1 MPLSLYEASIPVFT
15 RALRNLSA
23 ILDKGRAFADEK
35 GMPHSELLE
44 ARLFEDM
51 APLTAQIQ
59 RCSDTAKGAAWRI
72 GQIDNVAMPDTETS
86 FDDLQKRIADT
97 IAMLESVPAAN
108 FEGREDA
115 EIILSTGQA
124 DIPFTGR
131 TYVLGF
137 ALPNFFFHVSIAYAL
152 LRSKGVPLGKMDYLG
167 GLK

>member
-1 MPLSLYEASIPVFT
+1 MPLSLYEASIPVFV
-15 RALRNLSA
+15 RGLRNLSA

-35 GMPHSELLE
+35 GIPHSELLE
-44 ARLFEDM
+44 ARLIEDM

-59 RCSDTAKGAAWRI
+59 RCSDTAKGVAWRV
-72 GQIDNVAMPDTETS
+72 GQVANVAMPDTELS

-97 IAMLESVPAAN
+97 VAILEAVPAAN

-115 EIILSTGQA
+115 EIILQTPQA

-131 TYVLGF
+131 SYVLGF
-137 ALPNFFFHVSIAYAL
+137 ALPNFFFHVTTAYAL
-152 LRSKGVPLGKMDYLG
+152 LRAEAVPLAKSDYLG